1 MSQYLYEKSLVERLR
16 SVLDDDRVHIIDPDN
31 SIRFLAEVSNDK
43 THFPAVVISRGPTT
57 LSDYRSQSQ
66 ILKGQSAKINDDGSV
81 KKLKLIEVRFQW
93 QVDVFAVDRY
103 TCDEIL
109 RELVFF
115 YITYPRYEVK
125 VPYGLDD
132 LPQNFDIIVGQD
144 LEDNSDLMEFSNRG
158 EYFRETL
165 TIYTENAHLY
175 SSRDQM
181 TTYVKS
187 EIDSI

>member
-16 SVLDDDRVHIIDPDN
+16 SVLDDDRVHIIDPDK
-31 SIRFLAEVSNDK
+31 SISFLAEISKDK
-43 THFPAVVISRGPTT
+43 TKFPAVVLSRGPTT
-57 LSDYRSQSQ
+57 LSDYRNQYQ
-66 ILKGQSAKINDDGSV
+66 TLKGQIAKINDNGSI

-93 QVDVFAVDRY
+93 QIDVFAVDRY
-103 TCDEIL
+103 TCDEIV

-115 YITYPRYEVK
+115 YMTYPRYTVK
-125 VPYGLDD
+125 VPYGLDE
-132 LPQNFDIIVGQD
+132 LPQNFDVILSQD
-144 LEDNSDLMEFSNRG
+144 LQDNSDLMEFENRG

-181 TTYVKS
+181 TTHVES
-187 EIDSI
+187 EVDSI